1 MILIIVCLKIVRIV
15 IIISIM
21 LKFIN
26 FSLKFI
32 IIFFSIIIFFVF
44 STLWY
49 FSVGLP
55 DYKKLSNYQPPISSR
70 VYSEDKKLIA
80 EYAIEKRLF
89 IPFESIPDKV
99 VNAFLSAE
107 DKNFFKHPGIDA
119 KGILRAI
126 IKNIKNITQ
135 NKRLEG
141 ASTITQQVAKNFL
154 LTNEVSFKRK
164 VKEAILAFRIER
176 AYTKE
181 RILELYLNQ
190 IYLGQGTYGIAAASL
205 EYFDKSVKDLNYSE
219 SALLAALP
227 KAPSKY
233 NPYKYP
239 EIAKFRRD
247 LVIENLEENK
257 FISKKEMF
265 NLKNKQLKLNK
276 RKIEIINEANSY
288 TEEVRRK
295 VKDTYGFEKLYSQ
308 GLSIS
313 TPLRINYQIQALKS
327 LRKGIEEY
335 DRRQGWRGPIVNR
348 IKNKNWQN
356 IISKYQIDP
365 TLNWNLAEI
374 TFLNNDEIKF
384 QIIDKKEEIIKGN
397 LFLKDIGWT
406 IPKNKKIQNIHKVGD
421 VIFVKKYKN
430 FWKLKQYPRVN
441 GGIIALDPFTGDV
454 LSLVGGFNYKTSE
467 FNRVTQ
473 AKRQPG
479 SAFKP
484 IVYAAALEKGFAPN
498 SIVLDA
504 PFVESQGVGLKNW
517 KPENYGKKFYGPST
531 FRKGI
536 EYSRNLMTV
545 RIAKILGLEEI
556 LNLSKKLNI
565 YEEIPELL
573 SVSLGAAETTLIN
586 LTSAYAPFV
595 NGGLK
600 IEPKLIS
607 RIQDRRGKTIY
618 QKKDRKCVGCD
629 KFIKNEIELPKIEN
643 DSERVLS
650 EETAYQMTS
659 ILQGAV
665 ERGTAKKLR
674 SLKVPLAGKTGT
686 TNDNYDAWF
695 IGFSSNLVIGVYI
708 GYDNPKSLGKFETG
722 SKVALPIFK
731 DFVENALYKED
742 LKEFQIPENIYLTL
756 LNYDT
761 GLKAAA
767 GEKKVIIE
775 ALKLKDINKIDNNK
789 LFFTNSGDKIV
800 KFRQF
805 Y

>member
-1 MILIIVCLKIVRIV
+1 
-15 IIISIM
+15 M

-335 DRRQGWRGPIVNR
+335 DRRQGWRGPIVNK

-659 ILQGAV
+659 ILQGTV

-674 SLKVPLAGKTGT
+674 SLKAPLAGKTGT

-742 LKEFQIPENIYLTL
+742 FKEFQIPENIYLTL

-761 GLKAAA
+761 GVKAAA

>member
-1 MILIIVCLKIVRIV
+1 MLNFLNFSIKFLIIFLITI
-15 IIISIM
+15 
-21 LKFIN
+21 LLFA
-26 FSLKFI
+26 
-32 IIFFSIIIFFVF
+32 F

-49 FSVGLP
+49 FSIGLP

-70 VYSEDKKLIA
+70 VYSADGKLIA

-89 IPFESIPDKV
+89 VPFESIPDIV
-99 VNAFLSAE
+99 INSFLSAE
-107 DKNFFKHPGIDA
+107 DKNFFNHPGVDA
-119 KGILRAI
+119 KGILRATF
-126 IKNIKNITQ
+126 KNIKNISQ

-154 LTNEVSFKRK
+154 LTNEVSMKRK

-205 EYFDKSVKDLNYSE
+205 EYFDKSIKELTYSD

-233 NPYKYP
+233 NPHRYP
-239 EIAKFRRD
+239 EVAKFRRN
-247 LVIENLEENK
+247 LVLQNLEENN
-257 FISKKEMF
+257 FISKQKLDEF
-265 NLKNKQLKLNK
+265 QNLQLNLKK
-276 RKIEIINEANSY
+276 RKIEIVNEANSY
-288 TEEVRRK
+288 TEEVRRS
-295 VKDTYGFEKLYSQ
+295 VNENYGFEKLYSQ
-308 GLSIS
+308 GLSIR
-313 TPLRINYQIQALKS
+313 TPLNISYQIQAIKS
-327 LRKGIEEY
+327 LRKGIENY
-335 DRRQGWRGPIVNR
+335 DRRHGWRGPLTNK
-348 IKNKNWQN
+348 IKYKNWKN
-356 IISKYQIDP
+356 LLDKIKLDP
-365 TLNWNLAEI
+365 TLKWEFAEI
-374 TFLNNDEIKF
+374 IEVNNTQLKF
-384 QIIDKKEEIIKGN
+384 KTINKNKKNVEGILTKKN
-397 LFLKDIGWT
+397 LKWT
-406 IPKNKKIQNIHKVGD
+406 IPKNKSISDKYSKGD
-421 VIFVKKYKN
+421 IIFIKKEN
-430 FWKLKQYPRVN
+430 NNWSLKQYPKVN
-441 GGIIALDPFTGDV
+441 GGIVILDPFTGDV
-454 LSLVGGFNYKTSE
+454 KALAGGFNYKSSE

-484 IVYAAALEKGFAPN
+484 IVYAAALENGFAPN
-498 SIVLDA
+498 SIILDA

-545 RIAKILGLEEI
+545 RIAKILGLNKI
-556 LNLSKKLNI
+556 LDLSKKLNI

-573 SVSLGAAETTLIN
+573 SVSLGAAETSLIN
-586 LTSAYAPFV
+586 LTSGYAPFV
-595 NGGLK
+595 NGGKK
-600 IEPKLIS
+600 IEPNLIS
-607 RIQDRRGKTIY
+607 RIQDRRGRTIF
-618 QKKDRKCVGCD
+618 QAQNRKCIGCD
-629 KFIKNEIELPKIEN
+629 KFINESINYPKIEN
-643 DSERVLS
+643 TNKRVFS
-650 EETAYQMTS
+650 EETAYQMVS
-659 ILQGAV
+659 ILRGAV
-665 ERGTAKKLR
+665 QRGTAKKLR

-708 GYDNPKSLGKFETG
+708 GFDNPKTLGKFETG
-722 SKVALPIFK
+722 SKAALPIFK

-742 LKEFQIPENIYLTL
+742 FDDFKIPENIYLTS

-761 GLKAAA
+761 GMKSAP
-767 GEKKVIIE
+767 GEKNTIVE
-775 ALKLKDINKIDNNK
+775 ALKLKDINNINDNN
-789 LFFTNSGDKIV
+789 LISVSGHDNMI

>member
-1 MILIIVCLKIVRIV
+1 
-15 IIISIM
+15 M
-21 LKFIN
+21 LNYLN
-26 FSLKFI
+26 FSLKFL
-32 IIFFSIIIFFVF
+32 IIFLAVVLFFTL

-49 FSVGLP
+49 FSAGLP

-70 VYSEDKKLIA
+70 VYSTDSKLIA

-89 IPFESIPDKV
+89 IPYESIPDKV
-99 VNAFLSAE
+99 IDAFLSAE
-107 DKNFFKHPGIDA
+107 DKNFFNHPGIDA
-119 KGILRAI
+119 KGILRAVL
-126 IKNIKNITQ
+126 KNIKNISQ

-154 LTNEVSFKRK
+154 LTNEVSMKRK
-164 VKEAILAFRIER
+164 IKEAILAFRIER

-190 IYLGQGTYGIAAASL
+190 IYLGQGAYGIAAASL
-205 EYFDKSVKDLNYSE
+205 EYFDKPIKELNYSE
-219 SALLAALP
+219 TALLAALP

-239 EIAKFRRD
+239 DVAKFRRN
-247 LVIENLEENK
+247 LVLQNLEDNN
-257 FISKKEMF
+257 FISKKQLEMLKVSKL
-265 NLKNKQLKLNK
+265 NLKK
-276 RKIEIINEANSY
+276 RKIEIVNEANSY
-288 TEEVRRK
+288 TEEVRK
-295 VKDTYGFEKLYSQ
+295 TVKDIYGFEKLYSQ
-308 GLSIS
+308 GLSIK
-313 TPLRINYQIQALKS
+313 TPLNIKYQIQALNS
-327 LRKGIEEY
+327 LRKGIENY
-335 DRRQGWRGPIVNR
+335 DQRRGWRGAITNK
-348 IKNKNWQN
+348 ITSKNWK
-356 IISKYQIDP
+356 SKINQYKLDP
-365 TLNWNLAEI
+365 TLNWDLAEI
-374 TFLNNDEIKF
+374 IKINGDEIIFKTINKKNNF
-384 QIIDKKEEIIKGN
+384 EGNILPKNISWTLRKKSIDKVHKIG
-397 LFLKDIGWT
+397 DI
-406 IPKNKKIQNIHKVGD
+406 
-421 VIFVKKYKN
+421 IFVKKN
-430 FWKLKQYPRVN
+430 NNSWLIKQYPKVN
-441 GGIIALDPFTGDV
+441 GGIVILDPFSGDV
-454 LSLVGGFNYKTSE
+454 LALVGGFNFKKSE

-484 IVYAAALEKGFAPN
+484 IVYAAALENGFAPN
-498 SIVLDA
+498 SIILDA

-545 RIAKILGLEEI
+545 RIAKILGLNEI
-556 LNLSKKLNI
+556 LDLSKKLNI
-565 YEEIPELL
+565 YDEIPELL

-595 NGGLK
+595 NGGKK
-600 IEPKLIS
+600 INPNLIS
-607 RIQDRRGKTIY
+607 RIQDRRGKTIF
-618 QKKDRKCVGCD
+618 QKKERKCLGCD
-629 KFIKNEIELPKIEN
+629 KFINQKTNLPIIEN
-643 DSERVLS
+643 TNEKVIS

-659 ILQGAV
+659 ILQGTV

-708 GYDNPKSLGKFETG
+708 GYDNPKTLGKFETG
-722 SKVALPIFK
+722 SKAALPIFK
-731 DFVENALYKED
+731 DFVENALYKD
-742 LKEFQIPENIYLTL
+742 DFKEFKIPENVYLTT

-761 GLKAAA
+761 GVKSSPND
-767 GEKKVIIE
+767 KNSIVE
-775 ALKLKDINKIDNNK
+775 ALKLEDINNLNNNN
-789 LFFTNSGDKIV
+789 LISTNGSDKIV